1 MWLGTASCMAE
12 VFTLMLLSGSHAELL
27 LLPCWLVGTATHGP
41 EMQLKAR
48 VSCWSV
54 CFFQRSARFGGALS
68 SLTGTMA
75 QCLAGGCP
83 TCMTR

>member
-41 EMQLKAR
+41 EMHSSKLESPAGQFA
-48 VSCWSV
+48 
-54 CFFQRSARFGGALS
+54 FFKEVHGLVGL
-68 SLTGTMA
+68 
-75 QCLAGGCP
+75 
-83 TCMTR
+83 